1 MIADKNG
8 LPLVFFFQYTGM
20 DQSRSFIAGP
30 DRGLS
35 PFVRKKK
42 IQASLDS
49 WYSTLLSGMV
59 KTGGLFTLIGK
70 RQSAA
75 PAEKPEENKYSVC
88 SKFPDSSGPEIVFDE
103 ELRVHLMDG

>member
-1 MIADKNG
+1 MGFSMHFWFSVQGWIRAVVSSLGPTGVCLLSSARKKFRRHLIADI
-8 LPLVFFFQYTGM
+8 V
-20 DQSRSFIAGP
+20 
-30 DRGLS
+30 
-35 PFVRKKK
+35 
-42 IQASLDS
+42 
-49 WYSTLLSGMV
+49 LLSGMV